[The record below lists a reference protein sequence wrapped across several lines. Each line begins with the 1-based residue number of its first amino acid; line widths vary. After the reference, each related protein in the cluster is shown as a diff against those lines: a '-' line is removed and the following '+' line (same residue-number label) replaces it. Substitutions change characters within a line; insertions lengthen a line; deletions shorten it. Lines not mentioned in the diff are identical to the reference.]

1 MEGILPYTAQTQ
13 FTEKAPNQIVKD
25 NGSNFD
31 WTGGLGQKIQ
41 DGIGSAGQKINEWYN
56 SVKGLFGQ

>member
-13 FTEKAPNQIVKD
+13 FTEKSPGQLVKN

-31 WTGGLGQKIQ
+31 WTNGWGQKIQ

-56 SVKGLFGQ
+56 DVKGLFGR